1 MPQARDQNGAPPTQA
16 RPPKINLNS
25 DFLTLID
32 EDSSFNLTWS
42 KCTEIEGHP
51 IIVATEGTVE
61 KAVHKFN
68 SKLLHFK
75 THKESS
81 TWYSFATSHGKGAV
95 DGIGPVVE
103 RVVCSRAKQCKVR
116 IDNAEDFVAAAA
128 AFSSVEHV
136 KIIHIFPEETERNKE
151 MLDERWKFA
160 IGIDTVQSLHF
171 FKGHNM
177 ESFIVGRTF
186 WSELSNCRVF
196 KLDFSDVYLEN
207 NSGCTTCATSL
218 MDTPNIIVPT
228 RALKV
233 ADITAD
239 DFLLGEF
246 TPSKSN
252 KTDIS
257 NNYRYAGFAQTFLEV
272 DGQGKSVGACREWTC
287 FYGAPQVTSFRV
299 LSVVFCVSLPILRPG
314 GFNMPGSEDNC
325 AKCSRAFFGRQR
337 FIWCSGPCKARF
349 HLDCLKIN
357 DAEYEIFMKSGVS
370 TFKCDPCIKKA
381 KASFGDATLTKSIS
395 APALPE
401 WPMKPPQVKKTFEEL
416 IKAPSADREAVTI
429 QLLNSL
435 INMVYDL
442 STQVKDLSSDNAVL
456 KSQISELIAFRS
468 PVCLVSVGTQC
479 SLSSQSSIPSESSPS
494 TSLLSKSPKSPKLTF
509 SQALTSNNKSS
520 GVDSK
525 SVVKSPAGSQS
536 ASASADD
543 GFTVVSSRKNK
554 SSNSNVRE
562 DPPVQR
568 SRARKLLTVKEDDF
582 PMINISDIWPSGCL
596 IAPYYGKLLPEQ
608 IVCEESPCVSA
619 PVNAAVAS
627 DLGSQEDSTRT
638 PLVSINGAGVDNF
651 DSWLSFKLRALN
663 TDENVF
669 GSYIKGILEGEETLE
684 DKTEALEGIL
694 SEMIWKKLSPKEKS
708 VDDENAKGGDDMD
721 VRLAKLLE
729 SQPRPTTVQRTY
741 TEEERKIREAILAQY
756 SQELLFDISASEL
769 RGSGRESGKPHLFS
783 QMLDTRS
790 LDLSFDENEGWHYL
804 VLNPSIFKVIE
815 HKDMSDEEESGGG
828 NEAEP
833 KENGLTKNTN
843 ASVVQQAE
851 KEKREKSKLDSQK
864 KKDKDKED
872 RERQKQQA
880 LDKKE
885 KRKTQKGERR
895 R

>member
-1 MPQARDQNGAPPTQA
+1 MVELSTTSALANYATEAESDLQAAKSWSCWNSPGDSLSQCSAISRVTSLLITYTSSLQRSATPSPATWTSNILFQLGSDVNLAFYSSSLFTKPMNILFRASDHWFFMTLKILSANELLIGIETMNDINFEKTPPVH
-16 RPPKINLNS
+16 P
-25 DFLTLID
+25 
-32 EDSSFNLTWS
+32 
-42 KCTEIEGHP
+42 TEIRTSFSPSSAVELNTTS
-51 IIVATEGTVE
+51 VLANYATELANARV
-61 KAVHKFN
+61 V
-68 SKLLHFK
+68 L
-75 THKESS
+75 SS
-81 TWYSFATSHGKGAV
+81 T
-95 DGIGPVVE
+95 
-103 RVVCSRAKQCKVR
+103 
-116 IDNAEDFVAAAA
+116 AEDGEIEIVCFRP
-128 AFSSVEHV
+128 
-136 KIIHIFPEETERNKE
+136 IETSDENESERPVGK
-151 MLDERWKFA
+151 
-160 IGIDTVQSLHF
+160 
-171 FKGHNM
+171 FKGWALVNLVIKLRC
-177 ESFIVGRTF
+177 ESAGLF
-186 WSELSNCRVF
+186 
-196 KLDFSDVYLEN
+196 
-207 NSGCTTCATSL
+207 TTI
-218 MDTPNIIVPT
+218 N
-228 RALKV
+228 
-233 ADITAD
+233 
-239 DFLLGEF
+239 
-246 TPSKSN
+246 
-252 KTDIS
+252 
-257 NNYRYAGFAQTFLEV
+257 
-272 DGQGKSVGACREWTC
+272 KSVGACREWTC

-568 SRARKLLTVKEDDF
+568 SRARKLLTGNKIATDLQTVNKVFKKKSLFVTRFSPEVSSLAIQSYLTKELNLDYLVCSKLKTKFNSYSSFHISVKEDDF

-638 PLVSINGAGVDNF
+638 PLEIKPQYTRPRFNPGLHVIGSLLYCECGTLDHAATEVGSFVLFFEICALTAAVMATTAGSELFWERSCAHKHSNSVRDVCRYHVKTLTTSRTHINKTSERLNTCARAKIG
-651 DSWLSFKLRALN
+651 RALSLN
-663 TDENVF
+663 GSRAHQSKRKARLLRRENKEVEP
-669 GSYIKGILEGEETLE
+669 GSYF
-684 DKTEALEGIL
+684 
-694 SEMIWKKLSPKEKS
+694 
-708 VDDENAKGGDDMD
+708 
-721 VRLAKLLE
+721 LA
-729 SQPRPTTVQRTY
+729 PI
-741 TEEERKIREAILAQY
+741 RKI
-756 SQELLFDISASEL
+756 D
-769 RGSGRESGKPHLFS
+769 
-783 QMLDTRS
+783 
-790 LDLSFDENEGWHYL
+790 
-804 VLNPSIFKVIE
+804 
-815 HKDMSDEEESGGG
+815 
-828 NEAEP
+828 
-833 KENGLTKNTN
+833 
-843 ASVVQQAE
+843 
-851 KEKREKSKLDSQK
+851 
-864 KKDKDKED
+864 
-872 RERQKQQA
+872 
-880 LDKKE
+880 
-885 KRKTQKGERR
+885 
-895 R
+895 